1 MVAVFELIAS
11 ILVAL
16 TILPAVFAFGIDP
29 QSGPPLIFITLPSIF
44 AQLPYSQ
51 ILAIVFF
58 LAVFFAGITSLVN
71 LYETPIEALQE
82 QFGLSRIASCVVVFG
97 FSLLV
102 GIFLENGDT
111 VSSWMDIFTIYIM
124 PVGALLAGIMFF
136 WICGKGFAASQIEM
150 GSKYRVGRFIEGL
163 GKYVYCGVTIIVL
176 ILGVVF
182 GGIG

>member
-1 MVAVFELIAS
+1 M
-11 ILVAL
+11 

-44 AQLPYSQ
+44 AQLPYAQ
-51 ILAIVFF
+51 VLAIVFF

-82 QFGLSRIASCVVVFG
+82 HFGLSRIKSCLIVFA
-97 FSLLV
+97 FSLVV
-102 GIFLENGDT
+102 GLFLENGDT
-111 VSSWMDIFTIYIM
+111 VSGWMDIFTIYIM

-136 WICGKGFAASQIEM
+136 WVCGKGFAAKEITM
-150 GSKYRVGRFIEGL
+150 GSKYQVGRFIEGM
-163 GKYVYCGVTIIVL
+163 GKYVYCGVTIVVL